1 MQNSCV
7 TEHSFKHTDMKKII
21 ILFFGA
27 LMACNQVKQEPPIE
41 IANPKYIDLSKG
53 VLTSLCQGDL
63 AGFIKPYSENTT
75 YRWNY
80 GDSLVGRKAI
90 IDYWTERRNSVIDTI
105 TFKNEVWLAFK
116 VNDPPQHMKPG
127 VYVLGWAD
135 FTVTYTNG
143 SSLNMNIH
151 TVFGYDQN
159 DQIISTLQYLDRSLI
174 ADALKPSEE

>member
-1 MQNSCV
+1 
-7 TEHSFKHTDMKKII
+7 MKKII
-21 ILFFGA
+21 ILLCGA
-27 LMACNQVKQEPPIE
+27 LMACNQVKQEPPVE

-53 VLTSLCQGDL
+53 VLTALCQGDL
-63 AGFIKPYSENTT
+63 DGFIKPYSENATF
-75 YRWNY
+75 RWNY

-90 IDYWTERRNSVIDTI
+90 VDYWTERRNSVIDTI

-116 VNDPPQHMKPG
+116 VNAPPKHMKPG

-151 TVFGYDQN
+151 TVFGYNQD
-159 DQIISTLQYLDRSLI
+159 DQIISTLQYVDRSLI
-174 ADALKPSEE
+174 ADALKPGEE

>member
-1 MQNSCV
+1 
-7 TEHSFKHTDMKKII
+7 MKKVIV
-21 ILFFGA
+21 LLCVA

-53 VLTSLCQGDL
+53 VLTALCQGDL
-63 AGFIKPYSENTT
+63 EGFIKPYSDNAT

-90 IDYWTERRNSVIDTI
+90 VDYWTERRNSVIDTI
-105 TFKNEVWLAFK
+105 TFKNEVWLAFM
-116 VNDPPQHMKPG
+116 VNVPPAHMKPG

-135 FTVTYTNG
+135 FTVTYLNG
-143 SSLNMNIH
+143 GSLNMNIH
-151 TVFGYDQN
+151 TVFGYDSD

-174 ADALKPSEE
+174 ANALKPDDK